1 LPVKLGASKGD
12 DMRAGGLIAAIFGAV
27 LMTAAVPATAQQ
39 QPRDPFNG
47 QFGAIEIAPP
57 PREAATLAKL
67 MGDSLE
73 ALQPQRPG
81 VQDVYLM
88 SVSFWGDPVFEREA
102 VQAEEILRTHL
113 GAEGRSIILSAGGQ
127 GPRTYPAATP
137 DNFSAA
143 IGHIGATMD
152 PNEDLFVL
160 FITTHGQPDGVA
172 AIREHNRLL
181 SGLRPAHLSM
191 MLTQA
196 NIPNRVVIVSAC
208 FSGAFISPLISDST
222 IVMTAAA
229 PDRSSFG
236 CQPQNNWTFFGDA
249 YFNRSV
255 REHGD
260 MIGSFDRAKRL
271 ITQWER
277 EQNLSPPSNPQ
288 IYVGDRAAQMLR
300 AAERDAH

>member
-1 LPVKLGASKGD
+1 
-12 DMRAGGLIAAIFGAV
+12 MRASGLVAAIFGAV
-27 LMTAAVPATAQQ
+27 LLTATVPATAQQ
-39 QPRDPFNG
+39 QRDPFNG
-47 QFGAIEIAPP
+47 QFGAFEIAPQ
-57 PREAATLAKL
+57 PREAARLADL
-67 MGDSLE
+67 MGDSLD

-102 VQAEEILRTHL
+102 TQAEEILRNHL

-127 GPRTYPAATP
+127 GERNYPAATP

-160 FITTHGQPDGVA
+160 FITTHGQSDGVA
-172 AIREHNRLL
+172 AIREHNRLFA
-181 SGLRPAHLSM
+181 GLRPAHLSI
-191 MLTQA
+191 MLQQA
-196 NIPNRVVIVSAC
+196 NIQNRVVIVSAC
-208 FSGAFISPLISDST
+208 FSGAFISPLMSDGT
-222 IVMTAAA
+222 IVMAAAA

-271 ITQWER
+271 IAQWER

-288 IYVGDRAAQMLR
+288 IYVGDRAAAMLR
-300 AAERDAH
+300 AAERNAR

>member
-1 LPVKLGASKGD
+1 
-12 DMRAGGLIAAIFGAV
+12 MRKSGLIAALIGAA
-27 LMTAAVPATAQQ
+27 LLTTTVPATAQQ
-39 QPRDPFNG
+39 QQRDPFNG
-47 QFGAIEIAPP
+47 QFGVLEIAPQ
-57 PREAATLAKL
+57 PREAARLATL
-67 MGDSLE
+67 MGDALE
-73 ALQPQRPG
+73 GLQPQRPG
-81 VQDVYLM
+81 VQDVYLL

-102 VQAEEILRTHL
+102 TQAEEILRGHL
-113 GAEGRSIILSAGGQ
+113 GAEGRSLILSAGGQ
-127 GPRTYPAATP
+127 GQRNFPAASP
-137 DNFSAA
+137 DNFAA
-143 IGHIGATMD
+143 ALGHIGATMD
-152 PNEDLFVL
+152 ANEDLFVL

-172 AIREHNRLL
+172 AIREHNRMFA
-181 SGLRPAHLSM
+181 GLRPAHLSM
-191 MLTQA
+191 MLAQA

-208 FSGAFISPLISDST
+208 FSGAFISPLMSDGT

-277 EQNLSPPSNPQ
+277 EQNLSPASNPQ
-288 IYVGDRAAQMLR
+288 IYVGARAATMLR
-300 AAERDAH
+300 EAERSAR

>member
-1 LPVKLGASKGD
+1 
-12 DMRAGGLIAAIFGAV
+12 MRQSGLIAAIFGAV
-27 LMTAAVPATAQQ
+27 LLTAAAPATAQQ
-39 QPRDPFNG
+39 QRDPFNG
-47 QFGAIEIAPP
+47 QFGVLEIAPP
-57 PREAATLAKL
+57 PREAAQLAKL

-81 VQDVYLM
+81 VQDVYLL

-102 VQAEEILRTHL
+102 TQAEEILRTHL
-113 GAEGRSIILSAGGQ
+113 SAEGRSIILSAGGQ
-127 GPRTYPAATP
+127 GPRTYPAASP
-137 DNFSAA
+137 DNFAAA

-160 FITTHGQPDGVA
+160 FITTHGQSDGVA
-172 AIREHNRLL
+172 AIREHNRMFA
-181 SGLRPAHLSM
+181 GLRPAHLSM
-191 MLTQA
+191 MLQQA
-196 NIPNRVVIVSAC
+196 NIQNRVVIVSAC
-208 FSGAFISPLISDST
+208 FSGAFISPLMSDST
-222 IVMTAAA
+222 IVMAAAA

-271 ITQWER
+271 ISQWER

-288 IYVGDRAAQMLR
+288 IYVGNRAAAMLR
-300 AAERDAH
+300 AAERAR

>member
-1 LPVKLGASKGD
+1 
-12 DMRAGGLIAAIFGAV
+12 MRARILIAALVGA
-27 LMTAAVPATAQQ
+27 LLSATPAAAQQ
-39 QPRDPFNG
+39 QRDPFNG
-47 QFGAIEIAPP
+47 QFGAFELAPQP
-57 PREAATLAKL
+57 AEAARLAKL
-67 MGDSLE
+67 LGD
-73 ALQPQRPG
+73 ALNGLQSQRPG
-81 VQDVYLM
+81 VQDVYIL

-102 VQAEEILRTHL
+102 TQAEEILRSHL

-127 GPRTYPAATP
+127 GQRNYPAATP

-143 IGHIGATMD
+143 IGQIGAAMD

-160 FITTHGQPDGVA
+160 FITTHGQPDGIA
-172 AIREHNRLL
+172 AIREHNRLFA
-181 SGLRPAHLSM
+181 GLRPAHLSM
-191 MLTQA
+191 MLQQA
-196 NIPNRVVIVSAC
+196 NIQNRVAIISAC
-208 FSGAFISPLISDST
+208 FAGAFIGPLMSDST

-255 REHGD
+255 RGGAN
-260 MIGSFDRAKRL
+260 MIEAFDDAKRL

-288 IYVGDRAAQMLR
+288 IFVGQRAATMLR
-300 AAERDAH
+300 QAERNAR

>member
-1 LPVKLGASKGD
+1 
-12 DMRAGGLIAAIFGAV
+12 MRASGLIAAIFGAAM
-27 LMTAAVPATAQQ
+27 LTAAAPATAQQ
-39 QPRDPFNG
+39 QRDPFNG
-47 QFGAIEIAPP
+47 QFGALEIAPQP
-57 PREAATLAKL
+57 ADAARLARL
-67 MGDSLE
+67 MGDTLE
-73 ALQPQRPG
+73 GLQPQRPG
-81 VQDVYLM
+81 VQDVYLL

-102 VQAEEILRTHL
+102 VQAEEILRPHL

-127 GPRTYPAATP
+127 GQRTYPAATP
-137 DNFSAA
+137 NNFAAA
-143 IGHIGATMD
+143 IGQIGATMD

-160 FITTHGQPDGVA
+160 FFTTHGQPDGVA
-172 AIREHNRLL
+172 AIREHNRVFG
-181 SGLRPAHLSM
+181 GLRPAHLST
-191 MLTQA
+191 LLSQA
-196 NIPNRVVIVSAC
+196 NIRNRVVIVSAC
-208 FSGAFISPLISDST
+208 FSGAFIGPLMTDDTVI
-222 IVMTAAA
+222 MTAAA

-288 IYVGDRAAQMLR
+288 IYVGQRGAAMLR
-300 AAERDAH
+300 QAESNGH

>member
-1 LPVKLGASKGD
+1 
-12 DMRAGGLIAAIFGAV
+12 MRQSGLIAAIFGAV
-27 LMTAAVPATAQQ
+27 LLSAAAPATAQQ
-39 QPRDPFNG
+39 QRDPFNG
-47 QFGAIEIAPP
+47 QFGVLEIAPP
-57 PREAATLAKL
+57 PGEAAHLAKL
-67 MGDSLE
+67 MGDSLQ

-81 VQDVYLM
+81 VQDVYLL

-102 VQAEEILRTHL
+102 TQAEEILRTHL
-113 GAEGRSIILSAGGQ
+113 SAEGRSIILSAGGQ
-127 GPRTYPAATP
+127 GPRTYPAASP
-137 DNFSAA
+137 DNFAAA

-160 FITTHGQPDGVA
+160 FITTHGQSDGVA
-172 AIREHNRLL
+172 AIREHNRMFA
-181 SGLRPAHLSM
+181 GLRPAHLSM
-191 MLTQA
+191 MLQQA
-196 NIPNRVVIVSAC
+196 NIQNRVVIVSAC
-208 FSGAFISPLISDST
+208 FSGAFISPLMSDST
-222 IVMTAAA
+222 IVMAAAA

-271 ITQWER
+271 ISQWER

-288 IYVGDRAAQMLR
+288 IYVGTRAAAMLR
-300 AAERDAH
+300 AAERTR

>member
-1 LPVKLGASKGD
+1 
-12 DMRAGGLIAAIFGAV
+12 MRASGLIAAIFGAAM
-27 LMTAAVPATAQQ
+27 LTAAAPATAQQ
-39 QPRDPFNG
+39 QRDPFNG
-47 QFGAIEIAPP
+47 QFGVLEIAPQP
-57 PREAATLAKL
+57 AAAARLARL
-67 MGDSLE
+67 MGDTLE
-73 ALQPQRPG
+73 GLQPQRPG
-81 VQDVYLM
+81 VQDVYLL

-102 VQAEEILRTHL
+102 VQAEEILRQHL
-113 GAEGRSIILSAGGQ
+113 SAEGRSIILSAGGL

-137 DNFSAA
+137 DNFAAA
-143 IGHIGATMD
+143 IGQIGATMD

-160 FITTHGQPDGVA
+160 FFTTHGQPDGVA
-172 AIREHNRLL
+172 AIREHNRVFG
-181 SGLRPAHLSM
+181 GLRPAHLSA
-191 MLTQA
+191 LLSQA
-196 NIPNRVVIVSAC
+196 NIRNRVVIVSAC
-208 FSGAFISPLISDST
+208 FSGAFIGPLMTDNTVI
-222 IVMTAAA
+222 MTAAA

-288 IYVGDRAAQMLR
+288 IYVGQRGAAMLR
-300 AAERDAH
+300 QAENNGH

>member
-1 LPVKLGASKGD
+1 
-12 DMRAGGLIAAIFGAV
+12 MRAGTLLAALAGAV
-27 LMTAAVPATAQQ
+27 LLAAPVSAQQ
-39 QPRDPFNG
+39 QPQRDPFNG
-47 QFGAIEIAPP
+47 QFGAFEIAPVP
-57 PREAATLAKL
+57 SDAARLAKL

-81 VQDVYLM
+81 VQDVYLL

-102 VQAEEILRTHL
+102 TQAEEILRPHL

-127 GPRTYPAATP
+127 GPRAYPAATP
-137 DNFSAA
+137 DNFAAA
-143 IGHIGATMD
+143 IGQIGSLIDAS
-152 PNEDLFVL
+152 EDLVVI

-181 SGLRPAHLSM
+181 AGLRPSHLAV
-191 MLTQA
+191 MLGQA
-196 NIPNRVVIVSAC
+196 NIRNRVVIVSSC
-208 FSGAFISPLISDST
+208 FSGAFIAPLATDST

-255 REHGD
+255 RGGDD
-260 MIGSFDRAKRL
+260 MIEAFDDAKRL
-271 ITQWER
+271 IAQWER

-288 IYVGDRAAQMLR
+288 IFVGPRAATMLR
-300 AAERDAH
+300 RAEREAR

>member
-1 LPVKLGASKGD
+1 
-12 DMRAGGLIAAIFGAV
+12 MRAYGLIAAICGAA
-27 LMTAAVPATAQQ
+27 LWTAAVPAAAQPQ
-39 QPRDPFNG
+39 RDPFNG
-47 QFGAIEIAPP
+47 QFGVLEIAPQP
-57 PREAATLAKL
+57 AEAARLANL
-67 MGDSLE
+67 MGDK
-73 ALQPQRPG
+73 RPG
-81 VQDVYLM
+81 VQDVYML

-102 VQAEEILRTHL
+102 VQAEEILRPHL

-127 GPRTYPAATP
+127 GQRTYPAASP
-137 DNFSAA
+137 GNFAA
-143 IGHIGATMD
+143 ALGQIGATMD

-172 AIREHNRLL
+172 AIREHNRMFA
-181 SGLRPAHLSM
+181 GLRPAHLSM

-196 NIPNRVVIVSAC
+196 NIQNRVVIISAC
-208 FSGAFISPLISDST
+208 FAGAFIGPLMSDST
-222 IVMTAAA
+222 IIMAAAA

-271 ITQWER
+271 IAQWER
-277 EQNLSPPSNPQ
+277 EQNLSPASNPQ
-288 IYVGDRAAQMLR
+288 IYVGARAATMLR
-300 AAERDAH
+300 QAERDAD